1 MHKLYIKK
9 TGSNRF
15 ACPYV
20 DYLCCKE
27 YDTATFAVL
36 PALLFS
42 EKIQKPV
49 NGTL

>member
-1 MHKLYIKK
+1 MTDAQIVYKK

-36 PALLFS
+36 LAL
-42 EKIQKPV
+42 
-49 NGTL
+49 